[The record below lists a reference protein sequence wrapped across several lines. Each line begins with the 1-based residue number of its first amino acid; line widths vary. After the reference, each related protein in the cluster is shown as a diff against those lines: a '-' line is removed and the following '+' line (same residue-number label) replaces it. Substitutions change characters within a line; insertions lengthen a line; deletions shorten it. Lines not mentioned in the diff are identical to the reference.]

1 MICHNNSYNY
11 RNMFKYLA
19 ISGAGI
25 NGLSFIGCLEV
36 LEYYGILNHIEGF
49 SGSSAG
55 ALVSTLIVMG
65 YKASELKKL
74 IFKIDFGKFIHFD
87 LDTLIKKFGAC
98 DSTELIKLVDFLF
111 RNKGLSPSITF
122 KELYQ
127 KTNKKLNIT
136 GSCLSKAAFT
146 NKFSKS
152 DLFNYKTTPNMK
164 IIEAI
169 RITISI
175 PWVYTPHIFNN
186 QMYVD
191 GALFHPYPISWF
203 QEMDQEKKYTL
214 GFVSY
219 DIYED
224 TPLSIDSYS
233 MSILVGMMDQ
243 LKMLCVQDYQK
254 QSVILENLEFN
265 CFDFGI
271 SNKSKEILYK
281 RGIENMTKYLEDL
294 FTERRHNYLCKKYII
309 KWKNIIQ

>member
-1 MICHNNSYNY
+1 
-11 RNMFKYLA
+11 MFKYLA

-25 NGLSFIGCLEV
+25 NCLSFVGCLVV
-36 LEYYGILNHIEGF
+36 LERYGILNNIKGF

-55 ALVSTLIVMG
+55 ALVSTLVIIG
-65 YKASELKKL
+65 YKSSELKKL
-74 IFKIDFGKFIHFD
+74 MFKIDFGKFIHFD
-87 LDTLIKKFGAC
+87 LDTLIKKFGVC
-98 DSTELIKLVDFLF
+98 NGTELIKLVDFLF

-122 KELYQ
+122 EELYQ
-127 KTNKKLNIT
+127 KTKRKLNIT

-152 DLFNYKTTPNMK
+152 DSFNHETTPNMK
-164 IIEAI
+164 ILEAL
-169 RITISI
+169 RITVSI
-175 PWVYTPHIFNN
+175 PWVYSPHTFNN

-203 QEMDQEKKYTL
+203 QEMDPEKKYTL

-224 TPLSIDSYS
+224 TPTSIDSYS

-243 LKMLCVQDYQK
+243 LKMLCVQNYQK
-254 QSVILENLEFN
+254 QTVILENLEFN

-271 SNKSKEILYK
+271 RNESKEILYK
-281 RGIENMTKYLEDL
+281 RGIENMTKYLENL
-294 FTERRHNYLCKKYII
+294 FTERRRHYLYKKYII
-309 KWKNIIQ
+309 KWKNYSSATDEAASLSS